1 MKARIGNHF
10 FWFCST
16 YLILNW
22 WLSTGPGLE
31 SSHGL
36 TYHEAFV
43 AQGAR
48 EILAS
53 GRWWYPAIGGRPWLE
68 KPPLPFW
75 LVAALGRCTG
85 QVRPIEARLPSSIA
99 ALGLVLG
106 VSLLAT
112 HRFGPVTGL
121 LAGAI
126 QATTAWAVL
135 RGRLAEADILLACVI
150 TWTVV
155 AFDRLRA
162 VPGTRADTGGA
173 IQGVYSLSFWQWTFF
188 GLLGVLSLIKGIGF
202 GAVLVLSIVLP
213 VVFWDRDSRLT
224 SQLCTPLGW
233 GVVGVLTMAWPLAM
247 IREHGDKAIS
257 LWLLHVVDRISTST
271 THKVFASESWP
282 EYCLNILGQG
292 LPWTPLAIISMY
304 ASGSR
309 VLGPGTSRN
318 ARKVRQP
325 ITNPQRGEPLALG
338 LDTRAFDLGIRAEL
352 SECPLRDSCND
363 PLVDMVGV
371 GIIKG
376 DEPPE
381 DAEAGQT

>member
-1 MKARIGNHF
+1 MV
-10 FWFCST
+10 
-16 YLILNW
+16 
-22 WLSTGPGLE
+22 
-31 SSHGL
+31 SSHRWPPLVGETSL
-36 TYHEAFV
+36 T
-43 AQGAR
+43 
-48 EILAS
+48 ILA
-53 GRWWYPAIGGRPWLE
+53 GCG
-68 KPPLPFW
+68 
-75 LVAALGRCTG
+75 VGRCTG

-162 VPGTRADTGGA
+162 VPGSRADTGGA

-292 LPWTPLAIISMY
+292 LPWTPLAIIGMY

-325 ITNPQRGEPLALG
+325 ITNPQRGERLLWAWTLAPLILVSVPSCRNAHYAIHAMIPWSIWSASGLSKVMNRLKMRGWPNVTVRRSVLSVLTTLAAFYGLG
-338 LDTRAFDLGIRAEL
+338 FWLIGPRFDHSAQNGHSTRW
-352 SECPLRDSCND
+352 
-363 PLVDMVGV
+363 
-371 GIIKG
+371 
-376 DEPPE
+376 
-381 DAEAGQT
+381 